1 MAKQGASKKRDKI
14 EKILNH
20 QVQGEVYIQTPGRIW
35 KALVLKNF
43 NRFQSG
49 ELGIMELIE
58 YLETKGGV
66 KFNQKPSLV
75 KYPIEECL
83 QYIAKIANKQLSNKD
98 ESS

>member
-1 MAKQGASKKRDKI
+1 MADQRDTKKREKV

-43 NRFQSG
+43 NKFQSG

-66 KFNQKPSLV
+66 KFNQKHSIV
-75 KYPIEECL
+75 RYPIEECL
-83 QYIAKIANKQLSNKD
+83 QYIAKIANKPLD
-98 ESS
+98 